1 MGQKGTGRRLSDQE
15 RMEIISKLEGDKP
28 RVTASECARQYGVS
42 SAAITKLMKMKDK
55 IKARFKGDN
64 VFSQQRKR
72 GGTER
77 HAAFEDEL
85 YQWIVTQQHAQ
96 QQQQQQLRA
105 SASAPDDQE
114 RAREHPHTTITATD
128 EEREHPPAA
137 VYTQRALEEEEEE
150 EQEQGSP
157 PPPGGDAAAVT
168 PKVEPGSRL
177 VLGGRL
183 LTAAK
188 VQEKAQELLKAHD
201 LGTFRASKGWYYRFC
216 RRYGLSRTSLSAE
229 SSAGGA
235 SSSHGAGA
243 DADADAAMEDR
254 SDADTLDDVDS
265 DGTLDAD
272 DSARDGAA
280 GRGAAS
286 ASVRRNT
293 GKRKAEG
300 ELKRPRAA
308 AVPPAPSAGV
318 SSGGWVGVQA
328 LCETLAK
335 AAQALDHPEAR
346 EYLGDDAAKGMLRS
360 IQQSITVVEC
370 IRIKKASM
378 AALSSATAALEMPA
392 ASAEALALT
401 PTPTPT
407 GPMPLPEATPETA
420 EEPTPPRDAVVV

>member
-85 YQWIVTQQHAQ
+85 YQWIVTQQ
-96 QQQQQQLRA
+96 QQQQLRA
-105 SASAPDDQE
+105 SPPDDQE
-114 RAREHPHTTITATD
+114 RAREHPHTTFTATD

-150 EQEQGSP
+150 EQGSPPP

-229 SSAGGA
+229 SSAGGT
-235 SSSHGAGA
+235 SSSHGADA

-280 GRGAAS
+280 GRGSAS
-286 ASVRRNT
+286 SSVRRNS

-308 AVPPAPSAGV
+308 AAPPAPSAGV
-318 SSGGWVGVQA
+318 SGGGWVGVQA

-401 PTPTPT
+401 PTPT
-407 GPMPLPEATPETA
+407 GPMPLPEAAPETA